1 MAGGLLR
8 HTIHCSSA
16 HPEGAVTQSEGGMVD
31 VQSQEQR
38 LRWGPRL
45 AIVQPALSVQT
56 PILTLRRQVR

>member
-1 MAGGLLR
+1 M
-8 HTIHCSSA
+8 
-16 HPEGAVTQSEGGMVD
+16 VQSEGGTVD

-56 PILTLRRQVR
+56 PILTLRRQVRGGL

>member
-1 MAGGLLR
+1 MRKL
-8 HTIHCSSA
+8 A
-16 HPEGAVTQSEGGMVD
+16 HFGCDVVQSEGGTVD

-56 PILTLRRQVR
+56 PILTLRRQVRGGL